1 MTSDS
6 DEPDDDPPDDEDTSD
21 DEERSEEEVKSLT
34 DPFRSLANIRA
45 AIGSLPTIEIQNLIA
60 PEVLR
65 AISDPIGPEL
75 RRALTQPV
83 IDPEL
88 IKQLQQPAIDPELVR
103 ALQEPT
109 IDPEVIE
116 AIQQPPIDEAT
127 LRALS
132 EPAIDP
138 KLIRTLESLNDST
151 LLQAYQAAAAIEQID
166 EESIEEIDEEDI
178 EEDIEEP
185 EEGGFLS
192 TFFNIAAFYLLQQS
206 EDLPEESVSHLSQIL
221 QAESVQTKT
230 DAFRNF
236 VDSAKG
242 TAASLVMAAGIFA
255 FHATWGLYFA
265 DELDSVDEEGGNDDE
280 EEEGE
285 EEEEDDD

>member
-1 MTSDS
+1 MTSDP
-6 DEPDDDPPDDEDTSD
+6 DEPDDESPNDGDIPE
-21 DEERSEEEVKSLT
+21 DEERSEEEIESST
-34 DPFRSLANIRA
+34 DPFGSLANIRA
-45 AIGSLPTIEIQNLIA
+45 AISSLPTIEIQNLVA

-65 AISDPIGPEL
+65 AIRDPIGPEL

-88 IKQLQQPAIDPELVR
+88 IQQLQQPAIDPELVR

-109 IDPEVIE
+109 IDPEVID
-116 AIQQPPIDEAT
+116 AMQQPPIDEAT
-127 LRALS
+127 LQALS

-138 KLIRTLESLNDST
+138 ELIRSLESLNNSA
-151 LLQAYQAAAAIEQID
+151 LLQAYEAAAAIEQID
-166 EESIEEIDEEDI
+166 EKSIEEIDEEDI
-178 EEDIEEP
+178 EENVEEP
-185 EEGGFLS
+185 EQGGFLS
-192 TFFNIAAFYLLQQS
+192 TFFNITAFYLLQQS
-206 EDLPEESVSHLSQIL
+206 EDLPEESVRHLSQIL

-230 DAFRNF
+230 DAFHNF

-242 TAASLVMAAGIFA
+242 AVSNLIMAAGLFA

-265 DELDSVDEEGGNDDE
+265 DEIESVDEETDDDDE
-280 EEEGE
+280 EKED